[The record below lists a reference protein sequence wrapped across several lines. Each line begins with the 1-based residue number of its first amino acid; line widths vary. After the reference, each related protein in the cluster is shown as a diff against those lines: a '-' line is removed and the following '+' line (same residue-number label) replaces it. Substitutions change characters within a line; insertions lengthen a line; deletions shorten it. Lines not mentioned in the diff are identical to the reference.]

1 MTGFIVFIALFFI
14 VTFFL
19 GWSAGNAILATK
31 LRTCVNEK
39 NETRLNRLINNEYGW
54 WVMFLLIVFY
64 YLILMLFPMLGG
76 VRDYYIDK
84 YRNDE
89 IVEQISY
96 KYRVIGGEKQISD
109 STFMYVKNK

>member
-1 MTGFIVFIALFFI
+1 MTGFIVLIALFFI
-14 VTFFL
+14 VTFFI
-19 GWSAGNAILATK
+19 GWGVGNSALK
-31 LRTCVNEK
+31 KRLRTCVKEGNEI
-39 NETRLNRLINNEYGW
+39 RLNSLINDDFGW
-54 WVMFLLIVFY
+54 WIMFVVLMV
-64 YLILMLFPMLGG
+64 YLIIFFVPMLDG

-96 KYRVIGGEKQISD
+96 KYRVVGGEKQISD